1 MQKRARALGMAAL
14 AVACGSSLTA
24 NQHGDLSAKTLGS
37 LPFDLAVR
45 SAPDADL
52 LISCGDGAATDA
64 GKAALKRLPFLQQ
77 STAESAVLV
86 FKTAQPG
93 TVDVALTAADGTPVA
108 TITSEADPSVADG
121 SQQIVRL
128 EGLEPAHTYCYSLKG
143 LTAAAG
149 FRTAPEAGQAALVR
163 FVAFG
168 DSGSDDSDQLSLLSQ
183 LGTVPLDL
191 IVHTGDLAYENGT
204 PAQLDGTVFNVY
216 APLLRSFA
224 LFPVTGNH
232 DYGTNRGTPF
242 FQAFVLPEDGDPAL
256 PERWYSF
263 DWGNVHFV
271 GLDTEQTGAKE
282 AAWLDKNLM
291 QNQLPWTIVFAHR
304 PPYSSGEHGGDA
316 GFRQYFVPLLEKYQV
331 PLVLN
336 GHDHD
341 YERTKVLNGVTY
353 VVTGG
358 GGIGTRPVGSSSFT
372 AFSEAVIHF
381 VYVEISGNRLDLH
394 AIDGMG
400 KEFDQ
405 TRIERSAG

>member
-1 MQKRARALGMAAL
+1 MHNLARSFVLGGLAL
-14 AVACGSSLTA
+14 ACSGGLSP
-24 NQHGDLSAKTLGS
+24 NQRGNLSAKTLGS
-37 LPFDLAVR
+37 LAFELAPR

-52 LISCGDGAATDA
+52 LANCGDGALSES

-77 STAESAVLV
+77 VTAETALIV
-86 FKTAQPG
+86 FKTARP
-93 TVDVALTAADGTPVA
+93 TAVDVDVTGPNGTAVTSV
-108 TITSEADPSVADG
+108 TSEADPSVADG
-121 SQQIVRL
+121 TQRLVRL
-128 EGLEPAHTYCYSLKG
+128 EGLEPAHTYCYSLEG

-149 FRTAPEAGQAALVR
+149 FRTAPAPGKGAPVR

-183 LGTVPLDL
+183 LETVPLDL
-191 IVHTGDLAYENGT
+191 IVHTGDLAYESGT
-204 PAQLDGTVFNVY
+204 SAQLDNTVFDVY

-232 DYGTNRGTPF
+232 DYDTNRGAPF
-242 FQAFVLPEDGDPAL
+242 FQAFALPEDGDLSL
-256 PERWYSF
+256 PEHWYSF
-263 DWGNVHFV
+263 DWGDVHFV
-271 GLDTEQTGAKE
+271 GLDTEQTGATE
-282 AAWLDKNLM
+282 AAWLDDDLM
-291 QNQLPWTIVFAHR
+291 RNQLPWTIVFAHR
-304 PPYSSGEHGGDA
+304 PPYSSGEHGGDGA
-316 GFRQYFVPLLEKYQV
+316 FRRYFVPVLEKYQV

-381 VYVEISGNRLDLH
+381 IYVEITGNRLDLH